1 MRGKEDAHDYRYFP
15 EPDLPPLVVT
25 ADAIAAIRAGLPE
38 LPDARLDRFV
48 AAHGLS
54 DYDADVLVR
63 VMSGAADYFE
73 ATVAAGA
80 APKAASNWIQGEVR
94 RKLKE
99 LGAEDVSS
107 VPITPVRLA
116 GLIALAEGGV
126 ISSSAA
132 KTVFETMWTGDKS
145 AQAIVDEA
153 GLAQIGDEAV
163 LAKLV
168 ADVVAAHPESVEQV
182 RGGRN
187 NVMGFLVG
195 QVMKATQGKAN
206 PRRVTELFQ
215 RAINGG

>member
-1 MRGKEDAHDYRYFP
+1 
-15 EPDLPPLVVT
+15 
-25 ADAIAAIRAGLPE
+25 
-38 LPDARLDRFV
+38 V
-48 AAHGLS
+48 A
-54 DYDADVLVR
+54 
-63 VMSGAADYFE
+63 
-73 ATVAAGA
+73 
-80 APKAASNWIQGEVR
+80 N
-94 RKLKE
+94 
-99 LGAEDVSS
+99 
-107 VPITPVRLA
+107 VPITPARLA

-132 KTVFETMWTGDKS
+132 KIVFETMWTSEQS

-163 LAKLV
+163 LTKLV

-206 PRRVTELFQ
+206 PRRVTELFE